1 MKSLRL
7 LCLLILGGIM
17 ISCNQSEPNE
27 PVKKEFKFW
36 TEKFAD
42 LNIARYKIP
51 GFKKLTPKQKELA
64 YYLYEAALSGRDIFT
79 DQNYKNNLLVRKTL
93 ENIVE
98 SYKGDRTTENFKNFE
113 VYAKRVWYS
122 NGIHHHYSSYKLL
135 PEFPKEYLSDL
146 IMNSNTAALPLDKAE
161 DVEKFV
167 ARLTPIM
174 FDPAVAPTKVSLDSK
189 TDLVTS
195 SAVNF
200 YEGVNQKEVEN
211 FYKKMIDPKN
221 AEPIS
226 YGLNS
231 KLVKEN
237 GKLVEKVWKVDG
249 MYGSAI
255 EKMVFWLE
263 KAATVA
269 ENDIQKQSFE
279 KLIEYFKTGDLKKFD
294 EYNILWVQ
302 DTSSVVDATIG
313 FIENYEDPLGYR
325 ATYESVVS
333 IKDFEATKRIKA
345 IGDQAQWFEDN
356 SPIAPEHKKK
366 NVVGISAKVITVVVE
381 AGDAAPTTPIGI
393 NLPNANWIRQK
404 HGSKSVSLGNIVHA
418 YAEVA
423 KGNGVLEEF
432 AYSPEE
438 ISLAKQYGS
447 IAGDLH
453 TDMHEVIGHASGQ
466 INKGVGTPKETLK
479 NYSSALEEA
488 RADLV
493 GLYYVMDQ
501 KLIDIGVSPSLDVA
515 KAEYNGYIRNGL
527 VTQLTRLK
535 LGEDIQEAH
544 MRNRQMVA
552 KWAYENGKK
561 DNVIE
566 KIVKD
571 GKTYFVVNDYQKLRE
586 LFGQLLKETQ
596 RIVSEGDYKSCQA
609 LFETYGIKVDQDLH
623 KEVLAR
629 YAKLNVAPYTGFIQP
644 KLIPV
649 KEGDK
654 IVDVKVEYPDD
665 FTKQM
670 MEYGKDYGFLPMKN

>member
-1 MKSLRL
+1 
-7 LCLLILGGIM
+7 M
-17 ISCNQSEPNE
+17 ISCNKSEPNE
-27 PVKKEFKFW
+27 PAKQEFKFW

-98 SYKGDRTTENFKNFE
+98 SYKGDRTAENFKNFE

-146 IMNSNTAALPLDKAE
+146 VMNSNAANFPVDKTE

-174 FDPAVAPTKVSLDSK
+174 FDPNVAPTKVSLDSK
-189 TDLVTS
+189 SDMVVS

-200 YEGVNQKEVEN
+200 YEGVSQKEVEG
-211 FYKKMIDPKN
+211 FYKKMIIKADTM
-221 AEPIS
+221 PIS

-237 GKLVEKVWKVDG
+237 GKLVEKVWKVGG
-249 MYGSAI
+249 MYGPAI

-279 KLIEYFKTGDLKKFD
+279 KLVDYFKTGDLKKFD

-423 KGNGVLEEF
+423 KGNGVLQEF
-432 AYSPEE
+432 AYSDEE
-438 ISLAKQYGS
+438 IVLAKQYGA

-493 GLYYVMDQ
+493 GLYYVMDP
-501 KLIDIGVSPSLDVA
+501 KLIEIGVSPSLDVA

-566 KIVKD
+566 KVIKD
-571 GKTYFVVNDYQKLRE
+571 GKTYFIVKDYVKLRE

-596 RIVSEGDYKSCQA
+596 RIVSEGDYASCQK
-609 LFETYGIKVDQDLH
+609 LFETYGIKVDQDIH

-649 KEGDK
+649 MEGDK

-670 MEYGKDYGFLPMKN
+670 MEYGKTYGFLPVKN